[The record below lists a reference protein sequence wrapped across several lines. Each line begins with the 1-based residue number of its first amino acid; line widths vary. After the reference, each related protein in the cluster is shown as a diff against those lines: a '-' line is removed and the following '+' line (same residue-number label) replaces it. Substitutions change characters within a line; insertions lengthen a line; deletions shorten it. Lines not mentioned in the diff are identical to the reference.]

1 MTNYSEQLLE
11 LQVQIAEK
19 EHIETKL
26 QNLRTQK
33 ESLEYN
39 ISKLGQEKAREDEDV
54 EKLKGGSLLG
64 LFLHLTGSYD
74 KKLSKEQQ
82 EAYTAT
88 VKYDTAVSELE
99 AVELDI
105 RHCEADLAR
114 LRGREREYERLL
126 QERKETLTQADTPIG
141 EELRRLQDIIARE
154 TARKKELQEAID
166 AGKRA
171 KGIAD
176 QVGEHLSKAS
186 SWGTFDIWGGGL
198 LSDLAKHNHI
208 DQAQNL
214 IEALQV
220 QLRRFNAELADINQ
234 RIDATPVVIDSFTKF
249 ADFFFDDIFSSI
261 SVRNKIDDSIGS
273 LNQTRM
279 QIERML
285 ERLQPM
291 LARTEQNIKN
301 TQFTLENIIRT
312 AE

>member
-1 MTNYSEQLLE
+1 MTNYSDQLLE

-26 QNLRTQK
+26 HNLRAQK

-39 ISKLGQEKAREDEDV
+39 VSKLAQIKVNETEDV
-54 EKLKGGSLLG
+54 ERLERVSLLG
-64 LFLHLTGSYD
+64 VLLHLTGSYD
-74 KKLSKEQQ
+74 KKLNKEQQ
-82 EAYTAT
+82 EAYAAT

-99 AVELDI
+99 AIELDI

-114 LRGREREYERLL
+114 IRSHEREHEKLL
-126 QERKETLTQADTPIG
+126 QERKEALAQADSPVG
-141 EELRRLQDIIARE
+141 EEIRRLQDIIVRE
-154 TARKKELQEAID
+154 TARKKELQEALD
-166 AGKRA
+166 AGNRA

-198 LSDLAKHNHI
+198 ISDLAKHDHI
-208 DQAQNL
+208 DQAQTL

-220 QLRRFNAELADINQ
+220 QLRRFNAELADVNQ

-273 LNQTRM
+273 LNQTRL

-285 ERLQPM
+285 DRLKPM
-291 LARTEQNIKN
+291 LAQTEQNIKN
-301 TQFTLENIIRT
+301 AQFALENIIRT
-312 AE
+312 AN

>member
-1 MTNYSEQLLE
+1 MTNYSDQLLE

-26 QNLRTQK
+26 HNLRAQK

-39 ISKLGQEKAREDEDV
+39 VSKLGQEKAQEDGDV
-54 EKLKGGSLLG
+54 EKLEGGSLLG
-64 LFLHLTGSYD
+64 LLLHLTGNYD

-99 AVELDI
+99 AVNLDI
-105 RHCEADLAR
+105 RHCEAELAR
-114 LRGREREYERLL
+114 IRSREREYDRLV
-126 QERKETLTQADTPIG
+126 QERKEALAQADTPLG
-141 EELRRLQDIIARE
+141 EEIRRLQDIIARE
-154 TARKKELQEAID
+154 TARKKEIQEAID
-166 AGKRA
+166 AGNRA

-198 LSDLAKHNHI
+198 ISDLAKHDHI

-214 IEALQV
+214 IESLQV
-220 QLRRFNAELADINQ
+220 QLRRFNAELADVNQ
-234 RIDATPVVIDSFTKF
+234 RIDATPVAIDAFTKF

-273 LNQTRM
+273 LNQTRI

-291 LARTEQNIKN
+291 LARAEQTIKS
-301 TQFTLENIIRT
+301 TQFALENLIRT
-312 AE
+312 AN

>member
-1 MTNYSEQLLE
+1 MANYSDQLLE
-11 LQVQIAEK
+11 LQAQIAEK

-26 QNLRTQK
+26 HNLRDQRDN
-33 ESLEYN
+33 LEGT
-39 ISKLGQEKAREDEDV
+39 IGRLKWEKSVEDRDV
-54 EKLKGGSLLG
+54 EKLEGGSLLG
-64 LFLHLTGSYD
+64 LFLHLIGNYD

-88 VKYDTAVSELE
+88 VKYDTAVTELE

-105 RHCEADLAR
+105 RHCEAELAR
-114 LRGREREYERLL
+114 IRTREREYQKLL
-126 QERKETLTQADTPIG
+126 QERKETLTQSDSPVG
-141 EELRRLQDIIARE
+141 EEIRRLQDIIARE
-154 TARKKELQEAID
+154 TARKKELLEALE
-166 AGKRA
+166 AGNRA

-176 QVGEHLSKAS
+176 QVGEHLYKAS
-186 SWGTFDIWGGGL
+186 NWGTFDLWGGGL
-198 LSDLAKHNHI
+198 ISDIAKHDHI
-208 DQAQNL
+208 DQAQKL

-261 SVRNKIDDSIGS
+261 SIRNKIDDSIGS
-273 LNQTRM
+273 LNRTRS
-279 QIERML
+279 QIEQML

-291 LARTEQNIKN
+291 LAHTEQNIKN
-301 TQFTLENIIRT
+301 AQFALENIVRS

>member
-1 MTNYSEQLLE
+1 MTNYSDQLLE
-11 LQVQIAEK
+11 LQMQIAEK
-19 EHIETKL
+19 EQIETKL
-26 QNLRTQK
+26 LNLRSQRD
-33 ESLEYN
+33 SLESTVS
-39 ISKLGQEKAREDEDV
+39 ILKCEKSVEDADV
-54 EKLKGGSLLG
+54 EKLEGGSLLG
-64 LFLHLTGSYD
+64 LILHLTGSYD

-82 EAYTAT
+82 EAYAAT

-114 LRGREREYERLL
+114 IRSHEREYARLV
-126 QERKETLTQADTPIG
+126 QERKESLAQSDTPIG
-141 EELRRLQDIIARE
+141 EEIRRLQDIISRE
-154 TARKKELQEAID
+154 TARKKEIQEAID
-166 AGKRA
+166 AGNRA

-198 LSDLAKHNHI
+198 ISDLAKHDHI
-208 DQAQNL
+208 DQAQHL
-214 IEALQV
+214 IEALQI
-220 QLRRFNAELADINQ
+220 QLRRFNTELADINQ
-234 RIDATPVVIDSFTKF
+234 RIDATPIVIDSFTKF

-273 LNQTRM
+273 LNQTRL

-291 LARTEQNIKN
+291 LTRTEENIKN
-301 TQFTLENIIRT
+301 AQFALESTIRT
-312 AE
+312 AN